1 TSLHCYSFPCF
12 VSSTSLVASS
22 FPSLLFPFFF
32 LTDPSPTETST
43 FPYTTLFRSHA
54 CDEAANNG
62 GNLGRHVNAELA
74 EDPDDQRRQADAGDT
89 TDSTGGCG
97 FVRNLGRQ
105 NVLHSALPLTGSA
118 ETNRKAPSGAFRVVC
133 D

>member
-1 TSLHCYSFPCF
+1 VGTDTLAQRRRYDPGENRRSRSRNNTTSK
-12 VSSTSLVASS
+12 
-22 FPSLLFPFFF
+22 
-32 LTDPSPTETST
+32 
-43 FPYTTLFRSHA
+43 R
-54 CDEAANNG
+54 

-74 EDPDDQRRQADAGDT
+74 EDTDDQWRQADAGNN